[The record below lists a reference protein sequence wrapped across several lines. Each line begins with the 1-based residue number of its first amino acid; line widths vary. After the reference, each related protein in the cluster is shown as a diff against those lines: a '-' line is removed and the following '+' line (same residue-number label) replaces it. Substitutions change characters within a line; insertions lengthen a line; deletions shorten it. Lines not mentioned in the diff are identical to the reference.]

1 MYEEH
6 SSVCVWKT
14 ESQIERNTPPQ
25 KKYSNG
31 LVSMNVFLSLSLLL
45 ASIHCLPHQIHCTH
59 FRFLFFLTFRFCSSC
74 FIFYLNENIQRCN
87 IKLGT
92 QDSVVSTRKL
102 HKVPALDGEEKEQ
115 DEDEDE
121 EEDGVHTPRRTQK
134 SYTIKT

>member
-1 MYEEH
+1 
-6 SSVCVWKT
+6 
-14 ESQIERNTPPQ
+14 
-25 KKYSNG
+25 
-31 LVSMNVFLSLSLLL
+31 MNVFLSLARFHLLFATPNSLRSFSFFVL
-45 ASIHCLPHQIHCTH
+45 SYVSFCL
-59 FRFLFFLTFRFCSSC
+59 RFCSSC